1 MIICYLLLHDVMAM
15 ALSLVVLVSFELLPH
30 YHFNFSTGQLLK
42 SCAEVK
48 SQPSCHS
55 TITIELL
62 PHCLVNVSHAQ
73 LQESCGKVTSQPS
86 CHSTITL
93 ELVPHCPVNLS
104 RAQLHNVN
112 FCQRLLKPRL

>member
-73 LQESCGKVTSQPS
+73 L
-86 CHSTITL
+86 
-93 ELVPHCPVNLS
+93 
-104 RAQLHNVN
+104 HNVN
-112 FCQRLLKPRL
+112 FSTAQLLESGGEVKSQPS